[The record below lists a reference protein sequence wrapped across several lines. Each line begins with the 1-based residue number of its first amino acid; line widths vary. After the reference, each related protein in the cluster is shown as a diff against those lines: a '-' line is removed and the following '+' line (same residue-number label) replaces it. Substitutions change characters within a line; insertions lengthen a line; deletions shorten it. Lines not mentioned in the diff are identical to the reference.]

1 MRSISCTNI
10 FIPHCHYEI
19 FGYRPHPLPSWF
31 CNSLST
37 HFPPFISILLPA
49 TGQLL
54 SNLRLVKAHIF
65 TQLYFLNCVPWN
77 TSSVG
82 CLYIESWIILL
93 SQKGLRNSSL
103 KKIKFFTERLSVSNI
118 LTSVANF
125 PGAKDNEQCFPNNEP
140 WNPFKSTLRGLDFI
154 EQTWREYFPK
164 ALEGNLQTDLN
175 HTTS

>member
-1 MRSISCTNI
+1 MIDAWLFKEPCYLENEVQLFPLNCTRDKASQSPDSLTISVTLIRGHSVMRSISCTNI

-19 FGYRPHPLPSWF
+19 FGYRPHPLPPLF
-31 CNSLST
+31 RNSLST

-54 SNLRLVKAHIF
+54 SNLKLVKAHIC

-77 TSSVG
+77 TRSVG
-82 CLYIESWIILL
+82 CLYIESWIIL

-125 PGAKDNEQCFPNNEP
+125 PGGK
-140 WNPFKSTLRGLDFI
+140 G
-154 EQTWREYFPK
+154 
-164 ALEGNLQTDLN
+164 
-175 HTTS
+175 